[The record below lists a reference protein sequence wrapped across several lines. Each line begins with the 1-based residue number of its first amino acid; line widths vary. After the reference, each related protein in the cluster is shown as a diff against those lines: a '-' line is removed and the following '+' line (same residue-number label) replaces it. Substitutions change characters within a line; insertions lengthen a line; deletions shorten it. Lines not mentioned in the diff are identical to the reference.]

1 MGIVSKFLN
10 AAEEAGI
17 LEYDSR
23 PDLKEDHPQWE
34 WIIREAQKVSADL
47 AGVLDGLRCGGTR
60 LKKVKGQWVLRPDVD
75 PTGKLAWES
84 VEEYE
89 KMRDEYLM
97 PHKDRVVELL
107 RRMKEVFG

>member
-1 MGIVSKFLN
+1 MGIVSKFL
-10 AAEEAGI
+10 EEADEMGMV
-17 LEYDSR
+17 EYDSR
-23 PDLKEDHPQWE
+23 PDLKEDHHLWE
-34 WIIREAQKVSADL
+34 WIIREAQKVNMDL

-75 PTGKLAWES
+75 PTGKVAWES

-97 PHKDRVVELL
+97 PHKERMVKLL
-107 RRMKEVFG
+107 RKMKEVFG